1 MTTSALLAWCGTL
14 LGLGRTVP
22 QLLVVRRARS
32 LDGLSINSCMGLVL
46 SMLWWDI
53 YAVGIMD
60 VPLIVSSIGAS
71 AAPVLTW
78 VILMRRGLTSNVHS
92 AVIVVGATFGAASLV
107 VGAGFVGLLAS
118 GSTVL
123 YTVPQFWR
131 LLRTRDVRGVSTVT
145 WALTAVNTSIWAA
158 YGIREQLLP
167 TVLPALLLLPT
178 AGLVIGLKLRSVW
191 RRPDVPADRTVVTRG

>member
-1 MTTSALLAWCGTL
+1 MTTSTILAWCGTV

-22 QLLVVRRARS
+22 QLLVVRRAHA

-60 VPLIVSSIGAS
+60 VPLMVSSVGAS
-71 AAPVLTW
+71 VAPVLTW
-78 VILMRRGLTSNVHS
+78 AILMRRGLTSNAQS
-92 AVIVVGATFGAASLV
+92 AAILVGAALGASSLIT
-107 VGAGFVGLLAS
+107 GAGFVGLLAS

-131 LLRTRDVRGVSTVT
+131 LVRTRDVRGVSTVT

-158 YGIREQLLP
+158 YGIREHLLP

-178 AGLVIGLKLRSVW
+178 AGLVLGLKARTRW
-191 RRPDVPADRTVVTRG
+191 RRSDAPTDLAGVIHG